1 MKKNWFI
8 GIDISKM
15 TLDIVIY
22 APQTKHS
29 DASNYIKVSNDRD
42 GFQQMLKWLRS
53 RGVVAA
59 GLVVGMENTGAY
71 GNALRAFLE
80 EEHVDYCCFTPVH
93 LAHSFGLVRGKNDRV
108 DAERIAYYT
117 YLHRDELQYSHLSS
131 KAILRLQ
138 ELSAERKR
146 LAVERG
152 KFRGYLTEAKRM
164 ERTQTVER
172 AEEMLA
178 LISKQIKQVEQEMA
192 EVAEGDETV
201 ANSLALLLS
210 IKGIGLVN
218 AVSTIVHTNNFKA
231 FQNARQYACY
241 LGIAPFER
249 QSGTSIHGRPHV
261 GPHGARQLKA
271 DLTQAAKSAITFDE
285 EAAAYYKRKTADG
298 KHFGVVLNAVKFKLV
313 CRMFAVIKRG
323 EPYLDREEYLAIQR
337 QQKVS

>member
-1 MKKNWFI
+1 MNKIWFV

-22 APQTKHS
+22 DSQKKHTDS
-29 DASNYIKVSNDRD
+29 SNHLKVDNDRS
-42 GFQQMLKWLRS
+42 GFQKMLKWLKDC
-53 RGVVAA
+53 GVTVSALA
-59 GLVVGMENTGAY
+59 VGMENTGSY

-131 KAILRLQ
+131 KTILRLQ
-138 ELSAERKR
+138 ELSTERKR
-146 LAVERG
+146 LAIDRG
-152 KFRGYLTEAKRM
+152 KYRCIQTEAKRQ

-178 LISKQIKQVEQEMA
+178 LIDKQIRQVEQEM
-192 EVAEGDETV
+192 EDVAGQEEAVCT
-201 ANSLALLLS
+201 NLILLLS
-210 IKGIGLVN
+210 ITGIGIVN
-218 AVSTIVHTNNFKA
+218 AVSTIVHTNNFKG

-249 QSGTSIHGRPHV
+249 QSGTSIHGHPHV
-261 GPHGARQLKA
+261 GLHGARQLKA
-271 DLTQAAKSAITFDE
+271 DLTQAAKSAINYDAET
-285 EAAAYYKRKTADG
+285 AAYYNRKTAEG
-298 KHFGVVLNAVKFKLV
+298 KHFGVVLNAIKFKLV
-313 CRMFAVIKRG
+313 TRMFAVVKRG
-323 EPYLDREEYLAIQR
+323 TPYVDLELYRAGQNQR
-337 QQKVS
+337 KVS